1 MPSPARE
8 FDRGAALSS
17 FAGTLPGWSTGPDP
31 GLAAPCG
38 AAEAGQDGGDDVV
51 PEDEQGK
58 TCVVSSANGVW
69 FGLLGPLLVRSGDLE
84 LRLTAAKQR
93 VLLASL
99 LCRPGLVISA
109 DELVEFLW
117 DGAPPAGGH
126 FTLHSYIKR
135 LRQGLGPVA
144 GARIETCQPGYLIR
158 VGTEELDT
166 ARFNTLIRA
175 GEEAMRVRSWDQAAA
190 ALTEALHL
198 WRSTP
203 LADVPSEELIRS
215 VRPNWQQMRLEAIEL
230 RNDAQLH
237 LGKHTALVPEL
248 YALIEQHPL
257 QERLYAQL
265 MLALYRCD
273 RQADALAVY
282 QRARRLLVEELGVEP
297 NSGLQ
302 ELHQRILTGDP
313 KLRNYPAASG
323 RPAVGAASM
332 LTATPAAHA
341 AAANGQCP
349 ELIRAEG
356 APRQLPTAAQ
366 SFVGRVAELTALTK
380 LSDHAAQGT
389 GTGLILV
396 TGPAGVGKTA
406 LAVHWAHEVA
416 DRFPDGQLYVN
427 LRGFG
432 PTRGAA
438 TPRHAIRRFLGALG
452 VPADRMPLTLE
463 GCADLYRRL
472 LAGKRM
478 LVVLDNARDV
488 TQVRPLLPGGRHCMV
503 IVTSR
508 SQLTG
513 LVVVEGALPLSLDV
527 LSKAQAR
534 ELLIRRLSA
543 DRAAAE
549 PGVITEVIEQCA
561 QLPCALAAAAARIA
575 LQPGL
580 SLAGLAAELRDT
592 GLLHALDTGDEESSI
607 RAVFSRSYEILSRR
621 ASRMFRLLGLHGGP
635 DIAAAAAASLAGL
648 SLPETHRLLAEL
660 VHANVVSSHSPGRFT
675 FHNLLRVYAAERAEV
690 EEDKTSRDAA
700 TGRVLQHYVHT
711 AHAAGRLLS
720 PAKEPLILARPQSG
734 VAPEGIADY
743 SQALAWFQDE
753 YQVLMA
759 AVEFAAKTGF
769 DAYAWQIAWCL
780 TGIFDLDG
788 RWQDG
793 AAVQRTALTSA
804 ERAGDKVGLARAH
817 SGLSASLI
825 ELGALDDA
833 GVHLQHALRLCAEL
847 DDKLGQAQASLGL
860 SQVARRQGDNR
871 RALRDAEQALVLHQA
886 AGHLAGQGRAHSAI
900 GWCRARLGNHEQALA
915 DWAQAMARCREA
927 HDRLG
932 EATAWDSLGYAHRQ
946 LGEYAKAIACYQRAI
961 DLADQLGARYQRAEA
976 LTHLGDLQRD
986 AGDAVGARSA
996 WQQAAGLLDELRSP
1010 DAEQISARLQNSG
1023 NDRAEDHPDHPALLT
1038 EVGDR

>member
-1 MPSPARE
+1 
-8 FDRGAALSS
+8 
-17 FAGTLPGWSTGPDP
+17 
-31 GLAAPCG
+31 
-38 AAEAGQDGGDDVV
+38 
-51 PEDEQGK
+51 
-58 TCVVSSANGVW
+58 VSSANEVW
-69 FGLLGPLLVRSGDLE
+69 FGLLGPLLVRYGDME

-109 DELVEFLW
+109 DELVEYVW

-135 LRQGLGPVA
+135 LRQGLGPIV

-158 VGTEELDT
+158 VETEELDT
-166 ARFNTLIRA
+166 ARFNTLVRA

-203 LADVPSEELIRS
+203 LADVPSEELGRS
-215 VRPNWQQMRLEAIEL
+215 VRPNWEQMRLEAIEL
-230 RNDAQLH
+230 RNDAELH

-282 QRARRLLVEELGVEP
+282 QRARRLLVEQLGLEP

-302 ELHQRILTGDP
+302 ELHKRILTADS
-313 KLRNYPAASG
+313 KLRNYPAAAD
-323 RPAVGAASM
+323 RPAFGAASM

-341 AAANGQCP
+341 AALDGECP
-349 ELIRAEG
+349 ELIRPEAE
-356 APRQLPTAAQ
+356 PRQLPTAAQ

-380 LSDHAAQGT
+380 LADHTADGT
-389 GTGLILV
+389 GTELILV
-396 TGPAGVGKTA
+396 TGTAGVGKTA

-432 PTRGAA
+432 PTRVAVK
-438 TPRHAIRRFLGALG
+438 PRHAIRRFLGALG
-452 VPADRMPLTLE
+452 VPAGRMPLTLE
-463 GCADLYRRL
+463 GCEDLYRSL
-472 LAGKRM
+472 LADKRM

-508 SQLTG
+508 SQLAG
-513 LVVVEGALPLSLDV
+513 LVAVEGALPLCLDV

-534 ELLIRRLSA
+534 ELLIRRLTA

-561 QLPCALAAAAARIA
+561 QLPLALAAAAARIA
-575 LQPGL
+575 LYPGL
-580 SLAGLAAELRDT
+580 SLASLAAELRDT
-592 GLLHALDTGDEESSI
+592 GGLLHALDTGDEESSI
-607 RAVFSRSYEILSRR
+607 RTVFSRSYEILSRR

-635 DIAAAAAASLAGL
+635 DIAAAAAASLGGL
-648 SLPETHRLLAEL
+648 SLTETHQLLAEL
-660 VHANVVSSHSPGRFT
+660 VHANLVSSHSPGRFT
-675 FHNLLRVYAAERAEV
+675 FHNLLRVYAAERAEM
-690 EEDKTSRDAA
+690 EEDKTSRGAA
-700 TGRVLQHYVHT
+700 IGRLLQHYAHT
-711 AHAAGRLLS
+711 AYAADRLLS
-720 PAKEPLILARPQSG
+720 AAKEPLILAGPQSG

-743 SQALAWFQDE
+743 RQALAWFQDE
-753 YQVLMA
+753 YQVLVV
-759 AVEFAAKTGF
+759 AVEFAANTGF

-780 TGIFDLDG
+780 TSIFDLEG

-793 AAVQRTALTSA
+793 AAVLGTALTSA
-804 ERAGDKVGLARAH
+804 ERVGDKVGLARAH

-825 ELGALDDA
+825 QLGALGDA
-833 GVHLQHALRLCAEL
+833 EVHLKHALRLCTEL
-847 DDKLGQAQASLGL
+847 GDKLGQAQASLGL
-860 SQVARRQGDNR
+860 SQVTRRHGQNR
-871 RALRDAEQALVLHQA
+871 RALRYAEQALVLHQT
-886 AGHLAGQGRAHSAI
+886 AGHLAGQGRALSAI
-900 GWCRARLGNHEQALA
+900 GWCRAQLGNHEQALA

-946 LGEYAKAIACYQRAI
+946 LGDYAKAIACYQRAI
-961 DLADQLGARYQRAEA
+961 DLAAQLGARYQRAEA
-976 LTHLGDLQRD
+976 FTHLGDIQRD
-986 AGDAVGARSA
+986 TGDAAGARYA
-996 WQQAAGLLDELRSP
+996 WRQAVDILDELRCP
-1010 DAEQISARLQNSG
+1010 NAGQISARLQNSG
-1023 NDRAEDHPDHPALLT
+1023 NDRAEDHPDQLA
-1038 EVGDR
+1038 